1 MSKVRYPLQDLVT
14 VRRIR
19 EDAAKRAVSQAR
31 NDLAAARRRV
41 EEAREAC
48 ERFRVWRI
56 EEEKR
61 SFERIERRDISLERL
76 EEQKQEVRVLRD
88 QQGEHERAILDAEAE
103 VVACERRL
111 AERTSEHRTAQKDLE
126 KLEEHRQIW
135 SDEQAGILARK
146 EEDEMDDFRVAPR
159 VAP

>member
-31 NDLAAARRRV
+31 NDLVASRQRV

-48 ERFRVWRI
+48 ERFRVWRV

-61 SFERIERRDISLERL
+61 SFERIARRDITLERL
-76 EEQKQEVRVLRD
+76 EEQKQEVRVLHD
-88 QQGEHERAILDAEAE
+88 QQGQHEQAILDAEAAVIE
-103 VVACERRL
+103 CERRL
-111 AERTSEHRTAQKDLE
+111 AERINEHRIAQKDLE

-159 VAP
+159 IA